1 MRLAYSLIPFLLATA
16 SFADTL
22 TLRSGQQVQG
32 TYIGGSARQIK
43 MAVGDQVQSFD
54 VVDVKSLVFNANVG
68 GGGGQAV
75 VPPAPEPQAAAPPPP
90 APPPVEAPPSR
101 PAPPAQ
107 NTAQSTMIR
116 PDPAATCCRG

>member
-1 MRLAYSLIPFLLATA
+1 MRLAFSLIPFLLATP

-32 TYIGGSARQIK
+32 TYIGGSARQIR
-43 MAVGDQVQSFD
+43 MAVGDQVQNFD

-68 GGGGQAV
+68 GGGGQALA
-75 VPPAPEPQAAAPPPP
+75 VPPAEPQAAPPPDP
-90 APPPVEAPPSR
+90 APPPVEAPPPQ

-107 NTAQSTMIR
+107 TAQ
-116 PDPAATCCRG
+116 